1 MNLNNIDLW
10 EKIIYQL
17 NGSCNSLNQAL
28 ANNEAEAL
36 EDHEPFL
43 SYLDN
48 EIFCCECCNWWSP
61 ISEMANNDN
70 WECRDCA
77 PDEEE

>member
-1 MNLNNIDLW
+1 MNLNNIDKW
-10 EKIIYQL
+10 ENI
-17 NGSCNSLNQAL
+17 SFSLVGTCDSLIQAL
-28 ANNEAEAL
+28 ADNNAEDL

-43 SYLDN
+43 HYLDN
-48 EIFCCECCNWWSP
+48 QIFRCTCCGWWSP
-61 ISEMANNDN
+61 ISEMADNDN